1 MSLGLVFPGQG
12 SQIVGML
19 ADFYEQSAVT
29 KETFDEAS
37 EVLGYDLWNIVSTDE
52 RQLNQTAITQPAIL
66 TGSVAVFRELA
77 TQLAGSELLTT
88 DNPVFCG
95 HSLGEYSALVCSAKL
110 GFGDAVRLVNL
121 RGKAMQSAVPA
132 GEGAMFA
139 IIGLAD
145 EQVVTI
151 CRQVAE
157 DLGKVV
163 SAVNFN
169 APGQVVIAGEK
180 AAVERAGQACKEAG
194 AKRALPLSVSVP
206 SHCALMESAA
216 EQLASALNDVEFFE
230 NKTRLINN
238 VDVACYY
245 APDALK
251 DALVRQLSL
260 PVQWTQTI
268 KRLSDYGVKEV
279 IEIGPGKVLSG
290 LVKRI
295 DKSLAV
301 TAIGEL
307 STLQS
312 WVEMRR

>member
-19 ADFYEQSAVT
+19 SDFYEASALT
-29 KETFDEAS
+29 RETFDEAS
-37 EVLGYDLWNIVSTDE
+37 EVLGCDLWKIVSTDE
-52 RQLNQTAITQPAIL
+52 RRLNQTEITQPAIL
-66 TGSVAVFRELA
+66 TCSVAVFRELA
-77 TQLAGSELLTT
+77 RQLNDSELLTT

-110 GFGDAVRLVNL
+110 GFSDAVKLVNL
-121 RGKAMQSAVPA
+121 RGRAMQSAVPV

-139 IIGLAD
+139 IIGLSD
-145 EQVVTI
+145 EQVI
-151 CRQVAE
+151 SICKQAAEDCRQ
-157 DLGKVV
+157 VV

-180 AAVERAGQACKEAG
+180 AAVEHAGKACKDAG

-206 SHCALMESAA
+206 SHCALMASAA
-216 EQLASALNDVEFFE
+216 DQLASALSDVEFFE
-230 NKTRLINN
+230 NKTRVINN
-238 VDVACYY
+238 VDVACVYT
-245 APDALK
+245 ADALK
-251 DALVRQLSL
+251 DALVRQLSM
-260 PVQWTQTI
+260 PVQWTRTI
-268 KRLSDYGVKEV
+268 KRLTDYGVKEV

-301 TAIGEL
+301 TAMGEL

-312 WVEMRR
+312 WVEVRR